1 MKTEAEVVE
10 GLRSIF
16 SEIFD
21 RDDIDLRRSLTAKDV
36 AGWDSFKQVELIIET
51 EQRFGMRFTSAEV
64 DGFRCLG
71 DLIDVVAERGSL
83 TVICRSEWRLSL
95 DAVDFLATS
104 RRAWAVS
111 TLMSRAPRASK
122 QLGDDKRCVQPFA
135 QPSRSRFWRWLSRPA
150 LP

>member
-71 DLIDVVAERGSL
+71 DLIDVVAERG
-83 TVICRSEWRLSL
+83 T
-95 DAVDFLATS
+95 
-104 RRAWAVS
+104 
-111 TLMSRAPRASK
+111 
-122 QLGDDKRCVQPFA
+122 
-135 QPSRSRFWRWLSRPA
+135 
-150 LP
+150 